1 MWSHIYIFITKN
13 PLDWGYKNDYRGH
26 RNEYPMLKTRVKAAK
41 MVPCGQVW
49 NILRRGDWRLGGGG
63 NTERGVKDAPQRW
76 RVVPKWTQVSFIHMG
91 EILWEQGLGGRCMCC
106 GTAKFYLIERLEH
119 ECMKDPFRKTGQRGY
134 HSQSSG
140 KEKEHPLSG
149 TFPEKKREEKLQACQ
164 EESKTKPNNN
174 NKTPETKPKHLL
186 YFNHIFNKGGK

>member
-1 MWSHIYIFITKN
+1 MTTEDTETN
-13 PLDWGYKNDYRGH
+13 
-26 RNEYPMLKTRVKAAK
+26 T
-41 MVPCGQVW
+41 PC
-49 NILRRGDWRLGGGG
+49 LRRGWKQWKCSHVVRSGTSWGEGTGGL
-63 NTERGVKDAPQRW
+63 EVGVTQKEESRMTPQRW
-76 RVVPKWTQVSFIHMG
+76 LVAPKWTQVSFIHMG

-134 HSQSSG
+134 HRQSSG